1 MQRILERADTNKDGA
16 LDKAEI
22 EKMVEG
28 FRNRGAAGGDRPA
41 RPENGQRPA
50 RPQRP
55 DNN

>member
-1 MQRILERADTNKDGA
+1 MQRILERADSNKDGS

-28 FRNRGAAGGDRPA
+28 FRNRAGGGDRPA